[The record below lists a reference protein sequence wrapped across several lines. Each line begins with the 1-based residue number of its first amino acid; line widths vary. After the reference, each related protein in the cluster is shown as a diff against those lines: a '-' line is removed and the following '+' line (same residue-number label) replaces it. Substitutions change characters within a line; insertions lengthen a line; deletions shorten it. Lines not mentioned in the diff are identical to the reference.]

1 MSHEK
6 RHNEESLVVK
16 NGIAYQRNN
25 KSGLIKYTGEYQ
37 WVLEDGIVICYYN
50 EGICKIRKVF
60 NKSNLLMSETI
71 FHSNSEKQVAIY
83 DSSGKLKLRHSMKN
97 DKLDGLSEIYEN
109 GKLLIKAIYL
119 NGIQNGESILF
130 NQNGEIITR
139 SYYVNGIKQI

>member
-1 MSHEK
+1 MSDEK
-6 RHNEESLVVK
+6 KHNEESLVVK
-16 NGIAYQRNN
+16 DGIAYQQDN

-37 WVLEDGIVICYYN
+37 WELEDGIVICYYN

-60 NKSNLLMSETI
+60 NKSNLLKSETI
-71 FHSNSEKQVAIY
+71 FHSNSEKQVTIY

-130 NQNGEIITR
+130 NQNGEIINR